1 MAVAEEIPD
10 GTAHLESTSGGVDP
24 SGLVG
29 RYRKRVRA
37 PAAGRRWVGVLGL
50 LIAAGCFRAT
60 QNMALT
66 TFSLLAHDSVGL
78 GAAAIGTL
86 AAVGGAVTVG
96 VNLGVAS
103 RVPVARSRLAAAV
116 GICLVLPALVLLATA
131 HSFWQLG
138 LGVVVLGLGGGVVF
152 PALATA
158 IGQVD
163 PATRERA
170 LALFTLT
177 LSGSLA
183 IGPLLE
189 SGVLGVTGQALR
201 SPFLAFLLFPCAG
214 VAALGWSSRFSPGA
228 PTSAASLEAPV
239 VEEEVALAGAVAASA
254 PPLRAR
260 AKAVVGRS
268 PLGNPG
274 WRAAVTAQL
283 LYSVPFAAIT
293 VFGAVLARSAF
304 GVTPEEAQ
312 LGFSCFF
319 ITSLGAR
326 ALVAW
331 RAPIRRKVPVL
342 LGSGLLT
349 VGGLALLATG
359 HGLGLLLVA
368 MGILGLPHGLTFP
381 IVLAQVAA
389 SAGPDG
395 LARANAALLAVSNST
410 SIVVPAVLG
419 LIIPVTGY
427 RGMALLLLLP
437 VVGFGA
443 ALWGQRKFEFDS
455 GEVSAG

>member
-1 MAVAEEIPD
+1 
-10 GTAHLESTSGGVDP
+10 
-24 SGLVG
+24 
-29 RYRKRVRA
+29 
-37 PAAGRRWVGVLGL
+37 
-50 LIAAGCFRAT
+50 
-60 QNMALT
+60 MALT

-78 GAAAIGTL
+78 GAAAIGAL

-163 PATRERA
+163 PATRDRA

-189 SGVLGVTGQALR
+189 SGVLGVTGQDLR

-228 PTSAASLEAPV
+228 PTGAASIDADAPV

-293 VFGAVLARSAF
+293 VFGAVLARSTF

-331 RAPIRRKVPVL
+331 RAPIRRKIPVL

-349 VGGLALLATG
+349 VVGLALLATG

-389 SAGPDG
+389 SAGPAGCPGLGSG
-395 LARANAALLAVSNST
+395 LARPRDGDPLRDLST
-410 SIVVPAVLG
+410 HRKAPT
-419 LIIPVTGY
+419 P
-427 RGMALLLLLP
+427 
-437 VVGFGA
+437 
-443 ALWGQRKFEFDS
+443 GQ
-455 GEVSAG
+455 ATA